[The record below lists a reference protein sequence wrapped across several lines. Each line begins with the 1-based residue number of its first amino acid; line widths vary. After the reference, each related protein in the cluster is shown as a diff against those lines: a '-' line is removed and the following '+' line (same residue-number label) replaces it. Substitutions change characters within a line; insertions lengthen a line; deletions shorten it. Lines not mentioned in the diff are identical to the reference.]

1 MALPDTSRR
10 RMAAVGSLLLCSGFA
25 VALLVA
31 RVAYTESSQY
41 RNLAWNLVLAWV
53 PFLLALVVYERHRAG
68 ARPLALLAPGLV
80 WLLFLPNAP
89 YLLTDVFL
97 IRFLGGVPIWFDV
110 VLVTAFA
117 WTGLLL
123 GFVSLY
129 LVHTVART
137 LLGTR
142 VGWGLVLAA
151 IALSSFG
158 IYLGRFLRWN
168 SWDFVVQPTV
178 LAASIGDH
186 LTDPLAT
193 SKLLG
198 MTVLL
203 TGFLTAG
210 YLTLYGF
217 LGLAVQDAREARRR
231 S

>member
-1 MALPDTSRR
+1 M
-10 RMAAVGSLLLCSGFA
+10 GSLLLCSTFA
-25 VALLVA
+25 VALLAA
-31 RVAYTESSQY
+31 RVVYTDSTQY

-53 PFLLALVVYERHRAG
+53 PFLVALVLYERHRAG
-68 ARPLALLAPGLV
+68 ARPLALLAPGLL

-117 WTGLLL
+117 WTGLML
-123 GFVSLY
+123 GFVSLF
-129 LVHTVART
+129 LVHTVARS
-137 LLGTR
+137 LAGPR
-142 VGWGLVLAA
+142 AGWALVLGAT
-151 IALSSFG
+151 ALSSFG

-210 YLTLYGF
+210 YLVLYGF
-217 LGLAVQDAREARRR
+217 LHLAVQDARDSRP

>member
-1 MALPDTSRR
+1 
-10 RMAAVGSLLLCSGFA
+10 MAAVGSLLLCSGFA
-25 VALLVA
+25 LALLVA

-123 GFVSLY
+123 GFTSLF
-129 LVHTVART
+129 LVHTVVRRLAGSRA
-137 LLGTR
+137 
-142 VGWGLVLAA
+142 GWTLVLAA
-151 IALSSFG
+151 IGLSSFG

-168 SWDFVVQPTV
+168 SWDFLVQPTV
-178 LAASIGDH
+178 LGASVWER
-186 LTDPLAT
+186 LTDPIAGG
-193 SKLLG
+193 KLVG

-203 TGFLTAG
+203 AGFLTAG
-210 YLTLYGF
+210 YLALYGF
-217 LGLAVQDAREARRR
+217 LHLAAQDARRD
-231 S
+231 

>member
-1 MALPDTSRR
+1 MALHEASRR
-10 RMAAVGSLLLCSGFA
+10 RIAAVGSLLLCSGFA
-25 VALLVA
+25 LALLVA
-31 RVAYTESSQY
+31 RVVYTDSTQY
-41 RNLAWNLVLAWV
+41 RNLAWNLALAWA

-68 ARPLALLAPGLV
+68 ARPLALLAPGFL

-123 GFVSLY
+123 GFTSLF
-129 LVHTVART
+129 LVHTVARAVA
-137 LLGTR
+137 GSR
-142 VGWGLVLAA
+142 AGWTIVLAA

-168 SWDFVVQPTV
+168 SWDFLVQPTV

-193 SKLLG
+193 TKLLG

-203 TGFLTAG
+203 AGFLTAG
-210 YLTLYGF
+210 YLALYSF
-217 LGLAVQDAREARRR
+217 LGLALQEAREARGR

>member
-1 MALPDTSRR
+1 MTLHEASRR
-10 RMAAVGSLLLCSGFA
+10 RIAAVGSLLLCSSFA
-25 VALLVA
+25 LALLVA
-31 RVAYTESSQY
+31 RVVYTDSTQY
-41 RNLAWNLVLAWV
+41 RNLAWNLVLAWA
-53 PFLLALVVYERHRAG
+53 PFVLALVVYERHRAG
-68 ARPLALLAPGLV
+68 ARPLALLAPGFL

-123 GFVSLY
+123 GFTSLF
-129 LVHTVART
+129 LVHTV
-137 LLGTR
+137 TR
-142 VGWGLVLAA
+142 AVAGSRAGWTLVLAA
-151 IALSSFG
+151 ISLSSFG

-168 SWDFVVQPTV
+168 SWDFLVQPTV

-193 SKLLG
+193 TKLLG

-203 TGFLTAG
+203 SGFLTAG
-210 YLTLYGF
+210 YLALYGF
-217 LGLAVQDAREARRR
+217 LHLAAQDARRD
-231 S
+231 